1 MIYLTVSNEQDAG
14 LLQQDLNTLSQW
26 PDTWMMEF
34 HPQKCE
40 VISITRKMKP
50 MKYTYS
56 LYGQEL
62 KHVDS
67 VKYLGVTITKDL
79 RWDHHINS
87 ITSKAT
93 NSLNLFRCNIRV
105 SNTRVKQTAYKTF
118 VRPLLEYSQTV
129 WDTYTAAATKKLE
142 AVQRRAARFVTNGYR
157 RTSCVTDMLSSLEW
171 QTLEE

>member
-1 MIYLTVSNEQDAG
+1 
-14 LLQQDLNTLSQW
+14 
-26 PDTWMMEF
+26 
-34 HPQKCE
+34 
-40 VISITRKMKP
+40 MKP

-93 NSLNLFRCNIRV
+93 DSLNFFRCNIRV
-105 SNTRVKQTAYKTF
+105 SNT
-118 VRPLLEYSQTV
+118 
-129 WDTYTAAATKKLE
+129 
-142 AVQRRAARFVTNGYR
+142 
-157 RTSCVTDMLSSLEW
+157 
-171 QTLEE
+171 